1 MLAPDHNPAQ
11 QGRRIVIRLK
21 RQSKVISEEF
31 FMPVKVAVAQMD
43 PKLGQKAANLAR
55 ILALLHEATGQGARL
70 VVFPECAV
78 SGYGFATLEAG
89 YAAAET
95 IPGPATDA
103 LAVTFRE
110 TNAYA
115 VVGLLERDGSANLY
129 NSAVL
134 IGPEGVVGVYR
145 KAHLPL
151 LGIDRFTTP
160 GDSGFRVW
168 ETAIGRVGMVICYD
182 LRFPEAAR
190 VLALAGAD
198 IIALPTNWPDGSQ
211 NAPQFVTRTRAL
223 ENRVF
228 LLACNRCGEESGFW
242 FFGHSQI
249 ADPGGNVLAEAGDG
263 EEICYADIE
272 PAQARQK
279 RIVLRPDAFEL
290 DTVGDRRPD
299 LYAALTRG

>member
-1 MLAPDHNPAQ
+1 MT
-11 QGRRIVIRLK
+11 
-21 RQSKVISEEF
+21 
-31 FMPVKVAVAQMD
+31 VKVAVAQMD
-43 PKLGQKAANLAR
+43 PKLGQNAANLAR
-55 ILALLHEATGQGARL
+55 ILALFREAVGEGARL

-103 LAVTFRE
+103 LTTACRE
-110 TNAYA
+110 ANAYA
-115 VVGLLERDGSANLY
+115 VVGLLERSGDEAVY
-129 NSAVL
+129 NSAALV
-134 IGPEGVVGVYR
+134 GPEGVAGVYR

-151 LGIDRFTTP
+151 LGIDRFAAP
-160 GDSGFRVW
+160 GDSGFPVW
-168 ETAIGRVGMVICYD
+168 ETAVGRVGIIICYD

-211 NAPQFVTRTRAL
+211 NAPQFLTRTRAL

-249 ADPGGNVLAEAGDG
+249 AGPGGNVLAEAGDG

-299 LYAALTRG
+299 LYEPLIKI

>member
-1 MLAPDHNPAQ
+1 MT
-11 QGRRIVIRLK
+11 
-21 RQSKVISEEF
+21 
-31 FMPVKVAVAQMD
+31 VKVAVAQMD
-43 PKLGQKAANLAR
+43 PKLGQNTANLAR
-55 ILALLHEATGQGARL
+55 ILALFRKATAEGARL

-103 LAVTFRE
+103 LGVVCRE
-110 TNAYA
+110 TGAYA
-115 VVGLLERDGSANLY
+115 VVGLLERDGADSVY
-129 NSAVL
+129 NSAAL
-134 IGPEGVVGVYR
+134 LGPEGVVGVYR

-151 LGIDRFTTP
+151 LGVDRFTTP

-168 ETAIGRVGMVICYD
+168 ETAVGRVGIAICYD
-182 LRFPEAAR
+182 LRFPEATR
-190 VLALAGAD
+190 TLALEGAD

-211 NAPQFVTRTRAL
+211 NAPLFVTRTRAL

-249 ADPGGNVLAEAGDG
+249 TDPGGNVLAEAGDG
-263 EEICYADIE
+263 EQICYADIE
-272 PAQARQK
+272 PEQARQK
-279 RIVLRPDAFEL
+279 RIVLRPGAFEL

-299 LYAALTRG
+299 LYAALVKD

>member
-1 MLAPDHNPAQ
+1 M
-11 QGRRIVIRLK
+11 
-21 RQSKVISEEF
+21 S
-31 FMPVKVAVAQMD
+31 VKVAVAQMD
-43 PKLGQKAANLAR
+43 PKLGENAVNLAR
-55 ILALLHEATGQGARL
+55 ILALYREAAGQGARL

-89 YAAAET
+89 HAAAET

-103 LAVTFRE
+103 LAAACRE
-110 TNAYA
+110 TGAYA
-115 VVGLLERDGSANLY
+115 VVGLLEREDAERVY
-129 NSAVL
+129 NSAAL

-151 LGIDRFTTP
+151 LGVDRFTTP
-160 GDSGFRVW
+160 GNSGFRVW
-168 ETAIGRVGMVICYD
+168 DVAIGRVGIAICYD
-182 LRFPEAAR
+182 LRFPEATR

-263 EEICYADIE
+263 EAICYAEIE
-272 PAQARQK
+272 PEQARQK
-279 RIVLRPDAFEL
+279 RIVLRPGAFEL

-299 LYAALTRG
+299 LYAALVKV